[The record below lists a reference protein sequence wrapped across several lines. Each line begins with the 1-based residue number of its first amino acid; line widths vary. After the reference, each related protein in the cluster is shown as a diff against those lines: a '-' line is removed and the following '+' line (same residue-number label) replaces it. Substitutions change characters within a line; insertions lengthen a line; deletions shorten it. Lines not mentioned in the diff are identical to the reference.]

1 MNKIRK
7 RKKLKMKYKLVI
19 IIFLIISLTY
29 FFMHQ
34 YLKKINPRII
44 EVSEQEINKI
54 YRYFLSTNISYD
66 LLKDTVLEDLI
77 IINKNKAG
85 EILDVDFDL
94 EKSYKTIDLI
104 TETLTKNIN
113 DLEKSKIYLNN
124 PNLEASDQG
133 LILKLPLFIY
143 SPYALLSN
151 LGPQIYMK
159 VNFIGTLLTNIKT
172 KITNYGMNNALIEI
186 YATVEMTQELISPV
200 VKNNQKITYDVL
212 LASKIINGRVPELYG
227 GSITTESNI
236 IEKEIN

>member
-1 MNKIRK
+1 MKFRN
-7 RKKLKMKYKLVI
+7 KKLI
-19 IIFLIISLTY
+19 
-29 FFMHQ
+29 
-34 YLKKINPRII
+34 
-44 EVSEQEINKI
+44 
-54 YRYFLSTNISYD
+54 
-66 LLKDTVLEDLI
+66 
-77 IINKNKAG
+77 
-85 EILDVDFDL
+85 ILDVDFDL